1 MYTCH
6 FYAGTHTEWLRQRI
20 ADCGLPVFVS
30 EWGTSAADGSGGVYL
45 EESRKWIDFMNE
57 RGISRVN
64 WSLCDKNE
72 SSAALVPGADADDGI
87 SMDELSES
95 GRFVFEQFK

>member
-1 MYTCH
+1 M
-6 FYAGTHTEWLRQRI
+6 
-20 ADCGLPVFVS
+20 FVS

-57 RGISRVN
+57 HGISRVN

-95 GRFVFEQFK
+95 GKFVFEQFK